1 MKVGSH
7 HFDSVCFLFHQNVE
21 CLKAGKDLIMCGLF
35 CSVFVFVNYFLYLCI
50 LSALDKYWAYQF
62 ILSDFAGHTLTYFF
76 KIFIYLFMIVT
87 QGERERE
94 REAET

>member
-1 MKVGSH
+1 MYYRYTFNQMLLGSSINLNKCQEDVMKVGSH

-50 LSALDKYWAYQF
+50 LSALDKY
-62 ILSDFAGHTLTYFF
+62 
-76 KIFIYLFMIVT
+76 
-87 QGERERE
+87 
-94 REAET
+94 